1 MSQAGDLPKDMLEQ
15 LIKFIP
21 TKEEIDMLEEHQHE
35 LDRMARA
42 DKFLFEMNR

>member
-1 MSQAGDLPKDMLEQ
+1 MLEQ

-21 TKEEIDMLEEHQHE
+21 TKEEIELLGEHQHE

-42 DKFLFEMNR
+42 DKYLYEMSR